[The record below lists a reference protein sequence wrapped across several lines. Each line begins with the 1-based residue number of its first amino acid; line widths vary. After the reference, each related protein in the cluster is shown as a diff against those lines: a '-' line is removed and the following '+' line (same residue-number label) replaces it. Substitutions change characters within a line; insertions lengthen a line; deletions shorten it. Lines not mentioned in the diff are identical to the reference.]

1 MVHDYSA
8 GAAYRGSSA
17 FPACT
22 PRVATFGFALRQL
35 PRATPSRG
43 QRAADRSRHEVR
55 CAGARQL
62 VEWRATKYYTHLI
75 PCDGDDYNRQVV
87 RSTLQPQRCAVAF
100 CGGMRTASVS
110 IELALRGPFRQG
122 GEVLSRRNK
131 HLLYQEHPAA
141 SWAIQIRAL
150 LCVSLGFGAH
160 GMRNPKYMTGDHR
173 QRESSSLQS
182 SVFYSADARRGLLP
196 LPRRRALQAL
206 ARKRV

>member
-75 PCDGDDYNRQVV
+75 SLR
-87 RSTLQPQRCAVAF
+87 RRRLQPTSRPEYIATTTMCRRILRRYAH
-100 CGGMRTASVS
+100 SVS
-110 IELALRGPFRQG
+110 LYRAGAGRAVFGKVERCYHGGINISFIKSIQRRRGPYRS
-122 GEVLSRRNK
+122 ELCSVSVWASAHMECETLS
-131 HLLYQEHPAA
+131 
-141 SWAIQIRAL
+141 
-150 LCVSLGFGAH
+150 
-160 GMRNPKYMTGDHR
+160 T
-173 QRESSSLQS
+173 
-182 SVFYSADARRGLLP
+182 
-196 LPRRRALQAL
+196 
-206 ARKRV
+206 